1 MQCVLWIKDL
11 ESRPPVLEFFT
22 FAYII
27 SNDVRIIKSLLKH
40 FELLGK
46 KKIVAFELLPSSGC
60 WETVGTSFAQA
71 KGIGLHI
78 KLAASIFLILSQ

>member
-1 MQCVLWIKDL
+1 M

-27 SNDVRIIKSLLKH
+27 SNDVRIIKSPLKH
-40 FELLGK
+40 FELLGE
-46 KKIVAFELLPSSGC
+46 KKIIAFELLPSSWC
-60 WETVGTSFAQA
+60 WETLGTSFAHA

-78 KLAASIFLILSQ
+78 KLAASVFFILSQ